1 MSQVIS
7 WGFLHQKSSAAHA
20 KDVEFLTSIA
30 SGPPDHFSC
39 CVHTANQN
47 DIRREIKIYIPGL
60 SFCNMVYIPYVFIHR
75 GLKYKILPP
84 LVSADKSQ
92 GKGSNL
98 YKFVFTRYN
107 FFDHSSGLWVN
118 QSLQYDCQSHR
129 CVVRVIWGNQTPSQC
144 AGKTCKHHSHD
155 RNW

>member
-30 SGPPDHFSC
+30 SGRQIIFHAVYTLP
-39 CVHTANQN
+39 
-47 DIRREIKIYIPGL
+47 IKMIYEEKIKIYIPGL
-60 SFCNMVYIPYVFIHR
+60 SFCNMVYIPYVFIHG

-98 YKFVFTRYN
+98 YTFVFTRYN

-118 QSLQYDCQSHR
+118 QSVQSDCQSHR
-129 CVVRVIWGNQTPSQC
+129 CVVRVVRGNQTPSQC